1 MNRMKKSLFSLLAL
15 SVVLAACGAKEEAA
29 PTTPA
34 ESEGGTQT
42 AGGTDAAPADPNE
55 LEYKSD
61 TSPFTFRQYFYGTWA
76 SNYLWK
82 DQYAMKLV
90 TEKTGAT
97 IDRFLATGN
106 DNDFLN
112 TMIASND
119 LPDTLML
126 DWNHPQVTKLINSGM
141 VYSLDELIDQYAPNF
156 RGLLDEE
163 MVKYHS
169 VNGKLW
175 YLPNFYETKDR
186 LVNGVPITPIR
197 PYFVRSDIYEALGQP
212 AIETEED
219 LIAFLKDA
227 KAKYPDL
234 SPLGMESFD
243 VSMWGFQGSL
253 SMDSLIYSFS
263 PNHQENR
270 IKDDEKLLTYP
281 MRDPGFIE
289 AFRFV
294 NRLQKE
300 GLFDSQ
306 QLIAKQEQYEEKIY
320 GGQYIV
326 SSAFM
331 NNIYTMYNPKIE
343 STIGAD
349 KKYVILNPLKVDGQ
363 EPRYPAQ
370 RLMGW
375 QGFFITKNAK
385 NPDRIIKF
393 LEYAWSDEGQMD
405 LRYGTEGETYDM
417 VDGLPQYKEE
427 VKQLELSDNAAWY
440 NKYGLTASTLMW
452 RAGKLWDDAEKRD
465 FMKNQPEQYAAKEM
479 IAKYNFDGN
488 ALGLDNIEPEGSTTE
503 GVINA
508 KIKDLWNKTIP
519 KLVLAKSDAEF
530 DKVYADFIADMDK
543 VGAAKVEKVMYER
556 HIQDLQ
562 KKGVIQ

>member
-1 MNRMKKSLFSLLAL
+1 MNLKKSLFTLLAL

-29 PTTPA
+29 PAAPA
-34 ESEGGTQT
+34 EAEGGAQT
-42 AGGTDAAPADPNE
+42 AEGTGAAPADPNE

-141 VYSLDELIDQYAPNF
+141 LYSIDELIDQYAPNF

-197 PYFVRSDIYEALGQP
+197 PYFVRSDIYAALGSP
-212 AIETEED
+212 KIETPDD

-270 IKDDEKLLTYP
+270 IKDDEKVLAYP

-349 KKYVILNPLKVDGQ
+349 KKYTILEPIKVGGQ

-385 NPDRIIKF
+385 QPDRIIKF

-405 LRYGTEGETYDM
+405 LRYGKEGETYDM
-417 VDGLPQYKEE
+417 VDGLPQHKPE
-427 VKQLELSDNAAWY
+427 VKELELSDNAAWY

-452 RAGKLWDDAEKRD
+452 RAGQLWDDAEKRD

-488 ALGLDNIEPEGSTTE
+488 ALGLDNIEPEGSTSE

-530 DKVYADFIADMDK
+530 DKVYADFVADMDK

>member
-1 MNRMKKSLFSLLAL
+1 MNLKKSLFTLLAL
-15 SVVLAACGAKEEAA
+15 SVVLAACGAKEEEAA

-34 ESEGGTQT
+34 ETEEGAQT
-42 AGGTDAAPADPNE
+42 AEGAETTPADPNE

-197 PYFVRSDIYEALGQP
+197 PYFVRSDIYAALGSP
-212 AIETEED
+212 KIETPDD

-270 IKDDEKLLTYP
+270 IKDDEKVLTYP

-349 KKYVILNPLKVDGQ
+349 KKYTILEPIKVGGQ

-385 NPDRIIKF
+385 QPDRIIKF

-405 LRYGTEGETYDM
+405 LRYGKEGETYDM
-417 VDGLPQYKEE
+417 VDGLPQHKPE
-427 VKQLELSDNAAWY
+427 VKELELSDNAAWY

-452 RAGKLWDDAEKRD
+452 RAGQLWDDAEKRD

-488 ALGLDNIEPEGSTTE
+488 TLGLDNIEPEGSTSE

-530 DKVYADFIADMDK
+530 DKVYADFVADMDK

>member
-1 MNRMKKSLFSLLAL
+1 MAQTKKTVLAL
-15 SVVLAACGAKEEAA
+15 SASILALSAVLAACGGKTEDAA
-29 PTTPA
+29 PPAEAGGETTAETPA
-34 ESEGGTQT
+34 TEGGTT
-42 AGGTDAAPADPNE
+42 TE
-55 LEYKSD
+55 
-61 TSPFTFRQYFYGTWA
+61 PFTFRQYFYGTWA
-76 SNYLWK
+76 TNYLWK

-97 IDRFLATGN
+97 VDRFLATGN
-106 DNDFLN
+106 DNDYLN

-126 DWNHPQVTKLINSGM
+126 DWNHPQVTKLISNGM
-141 VYSLDELIDQYAPNF
+141 LYSIDELMDQYAPNL
-156 RGLLDEE
+156 RSMLDPE
-163 MVKYHS
+163 MVSYHS
-169 VNGKLW
+169 VDGKLW

-186 LVNGVPITPIR
+186 MTTGVPITPIR
-197 PYFVRSDIYEALGQP
+197 PYFVRSDIYEALGKP
-212 AIETEED
+212 TIATDED
-219 LIAFLKDA
+219 LVKFLKDA
-227 KAKYPDL
+227 KGKYPDL

-263 PNHQENR
+263 PYLNENR
-270 IKDDEKLLTYP
+270 VKDDQQLMLYP
-281 MRDPGFIE
+281 MRDKGFID

-294 NRLQKE
+294 NRLNKE

-306 QLIAKQEQYEEKIY
+306 QLIAKQEQYEEKMY
-320 GGQYIV
+320 GANHIV
-326 SSAFM
+326 ASAFM

-343 STIGAD
+343 STLGAD
-349 KKYVILNPLKVDGQ
+349 QTYTILEPIKVGGQ
-363 EPRYPAQ
+363 APRYPAQ

-385 NPDRIIKF
+385 QPEKIIKF

-405 LRYGTEGETYDM
+405 LRYGKEGETYEM

-440 NKYGLTASTLMW
+440 NQYGLTASTLLW
-452 RAGKLWDDAEKRD
+452 RSGQLWDDAEKRD

-488 ALGLDNIEPEGSTTE
+488 VLGLDNLEPEGSSPE

-508 KIKDLWNKTIP
+508 KVKDLWNKTIP
-519 KLVLAKSDAEF
+519 KLVLAKSDADF
-530 DKVYADFIADMDK
+530 DNVYADFIADMDK

-556 HIQDLQ
+556 HLADLE
-562 KKGVIQ
+562 KKGVK